1 MQPYQA
7 KLLRFWIIIIAMVF
21 AGSFLTMT
29 AIFHV
34 LKIDLI
40 LHILIYGILS
50 FLPLLIF
57 RKRKTAFLISL
68 AIAPLSFLFESMHS
82 IISGWPFEYL
92 DAFANNVGV
101 IAGMTAGLLVRL
113 KKHYENESTIKMP
126 L

>member
-1 MQPYQA
+1 
-7 KLLRFWIIIIAMVF
+7 
-21 AGSFLTMT
+21 MT

-40 LHILIYGILS
+40 LHILIYSILS
-50 FLPLLIF
+50 FVPMIVF
-57 RKRKTAFLISL
+57 RKRKTAFLLSL
-68 AIAPLSFLFESMHS
+68 AIAPLSFLFESIHG
-82 IISGWPFEYL
+82 ITNGWGFEYL

-113 KKHYENESTIKMP
+113 KKHYENESSIKMP